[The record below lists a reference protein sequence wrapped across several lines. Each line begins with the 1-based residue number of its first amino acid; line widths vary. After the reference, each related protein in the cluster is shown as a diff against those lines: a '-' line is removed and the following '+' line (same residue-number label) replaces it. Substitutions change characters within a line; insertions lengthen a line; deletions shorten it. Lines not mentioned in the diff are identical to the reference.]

1 MNRDPKKRL
10 GVKGS
15 NELLSHPFLKDI
27 NVGNLLAKK
36 IAAPF
41 KPKLPDFNEMVRNTQ
56 QTVKI
61 KDLNET
67 AVPEKHKK
75 ILSSLENEIF
85 TEFGTNLDF
94 SSSET
99 QQQKL
104 TLAQEQVNRNKI
116 RAKMSTEE
124 ETKPEPRVL
133 SKSNTKPR

>member
-1 MNRDPKKRL
+1 
-10 GVKGS
+10 
-15 NELLSHPFLKDI
+15 
-27 NVGNLLAKK
+27 
-36 IAAPF
+36 
-41 KPKLPDFNEMVRNTQ
+41 MVRNTQ